1 MASKKLKLKPRRD
14 NYMLRDG
21 RPVQMVPW
29 IAKTAQPWR
38 SGYARVFIPFT
49 PIELRNA
56 RNGKTGHEQIVSSSK
71 LVRC

>member
-49 PIELRNA
+49 PHRAAQRSQREDRA
-56 RNGKTGHEQIVSSSK
+56 
-71 LVRC
+71 